1 MSGPPEPDAARTASF
16 TAHRLRF
23 ECVVRTPVALNVHKG
38 SALRGALFHALR
50 GDEGRDNGFCVNK
63 REQFCHRCPYH
74 AMCPISSLLATVDE
88 SSERGID
95 VPRPYTIEPPPGAQ
109 TRYEPGERLQFGLTL
124 FARALDLF
132 PYVIVAVRD
141 LERGGIGIAR
151 ELPPGSGVW
160 RRGTFS
166 VERIVATNPLTGE
179 EQPVLQIGDDLVA
192 VPDVPIRHGDV
203 AAAAEAIATNGSIA
217 LEFVTPTRLVDQGR
231 LLRRPLFLPLA
242 LRLFER
248 LEALSGRYGG
258 AALPIDRAA
267 LLPLAERVEV
277 VDDRTR
283 WVELDSYSTR
293 TRSRAPIGG
302 FVGRVA
308 FAGELRPFLPWLLWG
323 QFTHVGKDAVKGNG
337 LYRVA
342 GPDTGP

>member
-1 MSGPPEPDAARTASF
+1 MSGRRDLDVAVTATF
-16 TAHRLRF
+16 TAHQLRF
-23 ECVVRTPVALNVHKG
+23 ECVVRTPVALNMHKG

-50 GDEGRDNGFCVNK
+50 GDEGRESGFCVNK

-88 SSERGID
+88 ASERGID
-95 VPRPYTIEPPPGAQ
+95 VPRPYTIEPPTGAQ
-109 TRYEPGERLQFGLTL
+109 TVYGPGERLQFGLTL

-151 ELPPGSGVW
+151 ELPPRSGVW

-166 VERIVATNPLTGE
+166 VERIVAMNPLTGD
-179 EQPVLQIGDDLVA
+179 EQPVLQAGDDLVA

-203 AAAAEAIATNGSIA
+203 VAAAEATPTDGGVA

-267 LLPLAERVEV
+267 LLPLAERVRV
-277 VDDRTR
+277 VDDQTR

-293 TRSRAPIGG
+293 TRSRSPIGG
-302 FVGRVA
+302 FVGTVTVEGDLA
-308 FAGELRPFLPWLLWG
+308 PFLPWLLWG

-337 LYRVA
+337 MYWV
-342 GPDTGP
+342 GITGP